1 MRVSKRPDV
10 PGGDIFGNCTFERS
24 KLPVLL
30 GISSHVT
37 LLNDFVANLP
47 LSSSHPAH
55 PNFNDK
61 TTTNN
66 APRSPQKNTHQPH
79 PVQNAMNQ
87 IFSSSGRLETR
98 FATQAL
104 PVYLVHFEFDPEMPE
119 LLNLPLCDS
128 CGLQAA
134 LVPWQGRGQGQGHM
148 HSDIYIYIYVFK
160 RNIPKKK
167 YIYTF
172 ITIS

>member
-1 MRVSKRPDV
+1 MEIVLL
-10 PGGDIFGNCTFERS
+10 ERS

-30 GISSHVT
+30 EISSHVT

-47 LSSSHPAH
+47 LSSSSHPAH
-55 PNFNDK
+55 PNFNNK

-66 APRSPQKNTHQPH
+66 APRSPPKKHTHQPR

-148 HSDIYIYIYVFK
+148 HSACIYIIYIYIC
-160 RNIPKKK
+160 I
-167 YIYTF
+167 
-172 ITIS
+172 